1 MDVVVKHLGGTRF
14 EATARGNSVISDQPV
29 SNGGTDT
36 GMTPPEFLLTA
47 LGTCAGYYAA
57 EYLRTRGLP
66 DAGLT
71 VRVSAE
77 KALKPA
83 RLAGFRIE
91 VDAPATDERHLRGIE
106 RAVHACLVHNT
117 LLSPPTIETVVRSAL
132 VQTAAIPV
140 AA

>member
-1 MDVVVKHLGGTRF
+1 MDVFVKHLGGARF
-14 EATARGNSVISDQPV
+14 EASARGNVVISDQPV
-29 SNGGTDT
+29 DNGGTDT

-71 VRVSAE
+71 VRVTAE

-83 RLAGFRIE
+83 RLDQFRIE
-91 VDAPATDERHLRGIE
+91 VDAPVTDERHRQGIE

-117 LLSPPTIETVVRSAL
+117 LLNLPTIETVVRAAN
-132 VQTAAIPV
+132 AAI

>member
-1 MDVVVKHLGGTRF
+1 MEILVRYTDGVRF
-14 EATARGNSVISDQPV
+14 EASARGHVVECDQPV
-29 SNGGTDT
+29 QNGGSDR

-66 DAGLT
+66 VAGLQ
-71 VRVSAE
+71 VRISAE

-83 RLAGFRIE
+83 RQEKFLIDVESPVA
-91 VDAPATDERHLRGIE
+91 DERHRRGIE
-106 RAVHACLVHNT
+106 RAVNASLVH
-117 LLSPPTIETVVRSAL
+117 
-132 VQTAAIPV
+132 AAGTSLPQ